1 MLGNCGIP
9 AIISGLKIYLQ
20 LSLQECTKLK
30 REGLYICMIKNP
42 NPVAKNVTPQL
53 SDAAFIR
60 EKVPMTKE
68 EIRHVSICKLHL
80 KRIQCFMMW
89 EAEPAP

>member
-1 MLGNCGIP
+1 MLMSGVRDVNMLGHLL
-9 AIISGLKIYLQ
+9 SSDERYGLQKCSVTVGYQ
-20 LSLQECTKLK
+20 LSYPDETISQLSPQECTKLK

-68 EIRHVSICKLHL
+68 
-80 KRIQCFMMW
+80 
-89 EAEPAP
+89 